1 MTKNQLLIKSR
12 ISLLSFCILLLNG
25 LLFSQNEIKMETA
38 TFGSGCFWCSEAIFD
53 RVEGVTEVVPGYSG
67 GIEPN
72 PDYDLICTGTT
83 QYAEVI
89 QITFN
94 PEMISFDE
102 LLEIFWDTHNPTT
115 PNRQGADVGPQY
127 RSVVFFHNESQKQR
141 AMHFKLELNRAKVWP
156 NPIVTEISPLLNFY
170 KAEKYHLD
178 FYKNNPANSYCN
190 FVITPKIEK
199 FEKVFSK
206 KLKK

>member
-1 MTKNQLLIKSR
+1 M
-12 ISLLSFCILLLNG
+12 
-25 LLFSQNEIKMETA
+25 SQNEIKMNTA

-53 RVEGVTEVVPGYSG
+53 RVEGVTNVVSGYSG
-67 GIEPN
+67 GTEPN

-94 PEMISFDE
+94 PEIISFDE

-115 PNRQGADVGPQY
+115 LNRQGADVGPQY
-127 RSVVFFHNESQKQR
+127 RSVIFYHNEIQQQR
-141 AMHFKLELNRAKVWP
+141 ADHFKKELYNAKIWP
-156 NPIVTEISPLLNFY
+156 NPIVTEISPLINFY
-170 KAEKYHLD
+170 EAEKYHLD
-178 FYKNNPANSYCN
+178 FYKNNPANSYCT
-190 FVITPKIEK
+190 FVITPKVEK
-199 FEKVFSK
+199 FEKVFSN